1 MTQKSSDSAVKILDL
16 FTEDPLLQRLHR
28 LFTVF
33 SDNEHHISPHQAHF
47 IIGQLFRLNH
57 GIEYAQ
63 NSLPTLIRS
72 NAITFHDLLRMCD
85 LLFPDRKQFE
95 PLVDRIFE
103 RYVEYIICKGFLLH
117 CSKSNTKKRCLMR
130 NNNSKW
136 RAYWCTIT
144 PGVIHLWP
152 LHKSTTV
159 RNRRTIT
166 IDQTSSV
173 QIGTFD
179 EERFTWL
186 LTAESKRKYEFG
198 HFDEL
203 RRKHWIFSN
212 ACFNYL
218 ITKIIA
224 MNLAIERRSVEDL
237 QKYDREC
244 SRSTEYP
251 ILRDKNLSWRL
262 ALECEN
268 ERLMQ
273 LLDDQRRAL
282 RDEEI
287 VRTIATRMLDE
298 ERERRE
304 KLEEKLQGLVRNRD
318 GNCNNNPG
326 TTKAFLEVSSFE
338 ILDKNIS

>member
-1 MTQKSSDSAVKILDL
+1 MTQKSSASAVKILDV

-28 LFTVF
+28 LFIVF
-33 SDNEHHISPHQAHF
+33 SDNQHHISPHQAHF

-103 RYVEYIICKGFLLH
+103 RYVEYVICKGFLLH
-117 CSKSNTKKRCLMR
+117 CSKSNKKKRYLIG

-144 PGVIHLWP
+144 PGAIHLWP

-159 RNRRTIT
+159 RNRRTIA

-173 QIGTFD
+173 QVGTFD

-186 LTAESKRKYEFG
+186 LTAESKQKYEFG

-203 RRKHWIFSN
+203 RRKHWIF
-212 ACFNYL
+212 
-218 ITKIIA
+218 T

-244 SRSTEYP
+244 SRNTECP
-251 ILRDKNLSWRL
+251 VLRDKNLSWRL

-298 ERERRE
+298 ERERCE
-304 KLEEKLQGLVRNRD
+304 KLEEKLQGLVRNHD
-318 GNCNNNPG
+318 ENCNNNPR
-326 TTKAFLEVSSFE
+326 TTKAFLEV
-338 ILDKNIS
+338 